1 LVALAVLVAAVLF
14 IGVALDKRTMDRPVD
29 VPVKAVA
36 LPPADARALERGR
49 CLFASRGCT
58 ECHGADGAG
67 RDRPIGHP
75 LPT

>member
-1 LVALAVLVAAVLF
+1 VLF
-14 IGVALDKRTMDRPVD
+14 IGVALGKRTMDRTVD

-36 LPPADARALERGR
+36 APADTQALERGR
-49 CLFASRGCT
+49 SLFASRGCT